1 MLFEHLRRYRPKGF
15 GATNTAAA
23 AANNSRTALANPSQI
38 RAGLDHFRRRGK
50 PVAPLWQ
57 VHGNRETL
65 VRTGQVRDEVL
76 YGRARWQL
84 ADGERRVISCD
95 GTEIGVF
102 MVDGELVAWYNQC
115 AHRGGPVCQGRI
127 YQQVIEPVDADG
139 KTRMLQHDPK
149 RKNIVCPWHGWEFDL
164 RTGHHPAGPR
174 FALRKAKLEVADGH
188 VYVVV

>member
-1 MLFEHLRRYRPKGF
+1 MKSYM
-15 GATNTAAA
+15 
-23 AANNSRTALANPSQI
+23 
-38 RAGLDHFRRRGK
+38 
-50 PVAPLWQ
+50 V
-57 VHGNRETL
+57 
-65 VRTGQVRDEVL
+65 
-76 YGRARWQL
+76 GRVGEL
-84 ADGERRVISCD
+84 ADGDRKVISCD

-127 YQQVIEPVDADG
+127 YQQVVEPVDEAG
-139 KTRMLQHDPK
+139 KTRMLQHDPQ

-164 RTGHHPAGPR
+164 RTGRHPAGEK

>member
-1 MLFEHLRRYRPKGF
+1 MSGALGKLRR
-15 GATNTAAA
+15 
-23 AANNSRTALANPSQI
+23 ALYSPAQD
-38 RAGLDHFRRRGK
+38 R
-50 PVAPLWQ
+50 Q
-57 VHGNRETL
+57 GNGMKSYI
-65 VRTGQVRDEVL
+65 V
-76 YGRARWQL
+76 GRVGEL
-84 ADGERRVISCD
+84 ADGDRKVISCD

-127 YQQVIEPVDADG
+127 YRQVIDLAKVEKIRLAAQVEGARRGLGPDVFVIGAVVPFLIVEDDGIGRVEPVDADG
-139 KTRMLQHDPK
+139 ETRMLQHDPK

-164 RTGHHPAGPR
+164 RTGRHPAGEK

>member
-1 MLFEHLRRYRPKGF
+1 MTFSTAGASLSRHRGGPSEAGSRDHERPEK
-15 GATNTAAA
+15 N
-23 AANNSRTALANPSQI
+23 AL
-38 RAGLDHFRRRGK
+38 
-50 PVAPLWQ
+50 
-57 VHGNRETL
+57 
-65 VRTGQVRDEVL
+65 TGEGMKSYMV
-76 YGRARWQL
+76 GRVGEL
-84 ADGERRVISCD
+84 ADGDRKVISCD

-127 YQQVIEPVDADG
+127 YRQVVEPVDAAG
-139 KTRMLQHDPK
+139 ETRMLQHDPK

-164 RTGHHPAGPR
+164 RTGHHPAGEK